1 MRTSKSFWANIATR
15 IDNNLQYYNKSPKIH
30 KNELTHE
37 KAIELYVLIY
47 DRFSYFVVVV
57 VFFRVRSSRVGI
69 DDEAAKLL
77 VERSI
82 RRDKR

>member
-1 MRTSKSFWANIATR
+1 MRKSKSFWANIATR
-15 IDNNLQYYNKSPKIH
+15 IDNNLQYYSKSPKIH

-57 VFFRVRSSRVGI
+57 FFRVRSSRVGI
-69 DDEAAKLL
+69 NDEAAKLL